1 MLKDRYL
8 VSEIGKD
15 LKKKMVFL
23 GGPRQVG
30 KTTFAREIIAR
41 AFHSFA
47 YFNWDNRKD
56 RKTIQK
62 AEWPATA
69 KLIILDEI
77 HKNPKWKS
85 LVKGEYDLHKERF
98 SFLVTGSA
106 RLNIYKRGGDS
117 LLGRYHYYR
126 LHPFSYAEILKIKNT
141 FNPGQELIFPDCK
154 HDPNVLEKL
163 FHFGGFPESFLEA
176 DPDFSRRWH
185 NERKEL
191 LFREDIRDLTAI
203 KDLASMELLCDLLPG
218 KTGSPLSL
226 NSLREDVEVTHKAI
240 VNWLDALENL
250 YYSFR
255 IFPFQHKRTRSL
267 KKEPKL
273 YLWDWS
279 EIEDEARRLENM
291 AASHLLKFCH
301 YLHDVHGH
309 EAELF
314 YLRDVDKREV
324 DFLITHKG
332 KPWFSVEVKMSDENV
347 SPALNYYRTR
357 LKIPFS
363 FQVAKKAERD
373 FWSGDVRVMPV
384 ATFLSGLV

>member
-1 MLKDRYL
+1 M
-8 VSEIGKD
+8 
-15 LKKKMVFL
+15 
-23 GGPRQVG
+23 G

-41 AFHSFA
+41 AFRSFA

-56 RKTIQK
+56 RKAIQK
-62 AEWPATA
+62 AEWLATA

-77 HKNPKWKS
+77 HKNSKWKT

-106 RLNIYKRGGDS
+106 RLNVYKRGGDS

-126 LHPFSYAEILKIKNT
+126 LHPFSYAEVLKIKNI
-141 FNPGQELIFPDCK
+141 FNPGQELVFPNCK
-154 HDPNVLEKL
+154 HDPGVLEKL

-176 DPDFSRRWH
+176 DPDFLRRWH
-185 NERKEL
+185 NERKDL
-191 LFREDIRDLTAI
+191 LFKEDIRDLTAI
-203 KDLASMELLCDLLPG
+203 KDLASMELLCDLLP
-218 KTGSPLSL
+218 KKAGSPLSL
-226 NSLREDVEVTHKAI
+226 NSLREDVEVTHKAV
-240 VNWLDALENL
+240 VNWLDVFENL

-255 IFPFQHKRTRSL
+255 IFPFQNKRTRSL

-309 EAELF
+309 KAELF

-324 DFLITHKG
+324 DFLVTHKG
-332 KPWFSVEVKMSDENV
+332 KPWFSVEIKMSDETV

-357 LKIPFS
+357 LSIPFS
-363 FQVAKKAERD
+363 FQVVKKTERD
-373 FWSGDVRVMPV
+373 FWSGDVRVMPL